1 MSDLEIGFIGFG
13 LIGGSIAR
21 GLKRKNEH
29 PFFLGK
35 TLRITVYDY
44 HIQRDGDSYQ
54 NIDLQKAKEDQ
65 TIHSITGRL
74 SDLSSCDI
82 IFLCAPVQQNLL
94 YLEQLRPLIKKDCM
108 ITDVGSVKGNIQARA
123 RQLGLLSNFLGGHPM
138 AGSEQTGYQSSSDL
152 LLENAYYI
160 LTPEKETPAIFV
172 ERMTSIIR
180 QIGAIPIL
188 LEPKEHD
195 DITAAISHVPHLIA
209 ASLVNMVRE
218 RDKEDK
224 MQLLAAGG
232 FKDITRIASSSP
244 VIWRDI
250 CLSNTE
256 SILDFLTYYRRSLE
270 TLEQALRE
278 GNRQVLY
285 STFETSKE
293 FRDSLPTRSRGLIEK
308 IHELFVDVRDT
319 AGAIARIATLLAAH
333 DINIKNIGILHN
345 REFQNGALR
354 IELPDDTSVCRTQ
367 ELLEKN
373 GYTIYR

>member
-29 PFFLGK
+29 PFFQEK
-35 TLRITVYDY
+35 TLHITVYDY
-44 HIQRDGDSYQ
+44 HIQQDGNSYQ
-54 NIDLQKAKEDQ
+54 NLDLQKAKEDG
-65 TIHSITGRL
+65 TIHSITGVL
-74 SDLSSCDI
+74 SDLSCCDI

-94 YLEQLRPLIKKDCM
+94 YLEQLKPLIKKDCM
-108 ITDVGSVKGNIQARA
+108 LTDVGSVKGSIQARA
-123 RQLGLLSNFLGGHPM
+123 RELGLLSNFLGGHPM
-138 AGSEQTGYQSSSDL
+138 AGSEQTGYQSSSDH

-160 LTPEKETPAIFV
+160 LTPEPETPAVFV

-256 SILDFLTYYRRSLE
+256 SILDFLSYYRRSLE
-270 TLEQALRE
+270 ALEQALLE
-278 GNRQVLY
+278 KNKEVLY

-293 FRDSLPTRSRGLIEK
+293 FRDALPTRSCGLIEK
-308 IHELFVDVRDT
+308 VFELFVDVRDT
-319 AGAIARIATLLAAH
+319 AGAIARIATLLAEN

-354 IELPDDTSVCRTQ
+354 IELPDETSVFRTQ

>member
-29 PFFLGK
+29 PFFNGK

-54 NIDLQKAKEDQ
+54 NMDLQKAKEDQ

-82 IFLCAPVQQNLL
+82 IFLCAPVQQNLR

-108 ITDVGSVKGNIQARA
+108 ITDVGSVKGNIQTRA
-123 RQLGLLSNFLGGHPM
+123 GQLGLLSNFLGGHPM

-160 LTPEKETPAIFV
+160 LTPDKETPAIFV

-354 IELPDDTSVCRTQ
+354 IELPDETAVCRTQ

-373 GYTIYR
+373 GYTIYS